1 MLADM
6 TGVAPIVH
14 VLVPSF
20 NQRAALIQCLESVFS
35 SRDVDLQVLVVDDG
49 STDDSVAEVRR
60 RFPACEV
67 LMNVRNLGFAANC
80 NAGFQLLLQKGARL
94 IFLLNQDARVAPDAL
109 ARLAVFFDQ
118 HPRAGIVG
126 PKTYSFDKTCDG
138 HERLLYA
145 GSWHG
150 LLPLRQ
156 HIPGIEAA
164 EREPRREPVETDYVW
179 GHGMMIRGSV
189 LQQTGGFDPAFPM
202 YCEDLDLCRR
212 LRTAGYQIWCEPRA
226 VMWHDQPDGARA
238 IHSEYWRWACKVRS
252 TTVFHRKHFG
262 RLAAAFL
269 TPATHAAEIGQL
281 LRQRKTR
288 AAWHLARATMR
299 WSLGLSDSLR
309 QTERMS

>member
-1 MLADM
+1 MSV
-6 TGVAPIVH
+6 TAPVVH

-20 NQRAALIQCLESVFS
+20 NQRPMLVQCLESVFA
-35 SRDVDLQVLVVDDG
+35 SRGVDLRVLVVDDG

-60 RFPACEV
+60 RFPDCEV
-67 LMNVRNLGFAANC
+67 LVNVRNLGFATGC
-80 NAGFQLLLQKGARL
+80 NAGFQLLLQNDARR
-94 IFLLNQDARVAPDAL
+94 IFLLNQDARVAPDTL
-109 ARLAVFFDQ
+109 GTLAVFLDQ

-126 PKTYSFDKTCDG
+126 PKTYSLDKTPDG
-138 HERLLYA
+138 RERLLYA

-156 HIPGIEAA
+156 QIPGIEAA
-164 EREPRREPVETDYVW
+164 ETEPRREPVEADYVW
-179 GHGMMIRGSV
+179 GHGMMICGSA

-202 YCEDLDLCRR
+202 YYEDLDLCRR

-262 RLAAAFL
+262 RLAAALL
-269 TPATHAAEIGQL
+269 TAATHAAEIGQL

-288 AAWHLARATMR
+288 AAWHLSRAAMR
-299 WSLGLSDSLR
+299 WTLGLPDSLR